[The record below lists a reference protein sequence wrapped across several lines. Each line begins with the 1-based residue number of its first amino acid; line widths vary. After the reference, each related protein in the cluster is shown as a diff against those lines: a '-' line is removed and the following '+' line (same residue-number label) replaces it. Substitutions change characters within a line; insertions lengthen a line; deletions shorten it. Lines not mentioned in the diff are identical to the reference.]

1 MERLIKYLKCF
12 PVFTLLMF
20 NPLNAQISEDSL
32 MQSAMMYVYDDPD
45 KAIEIGESLIKS
57 NENNPE
63 KLISIYLMLSNS
75 YSSKRDYER
84 SLQETL
90 KAKEIASK
98 LKNPTQEFKI
108 LVKIAAQYH
117 SLSVNDK
124 ALEILEEADRI
135 FEKTKDKK
143 KLLFDMGSNYAIKGF
158 IYSDQ
163 LSCDIA
169 IDYFNKALRTYSES
183 DMDIDRIGVNQ
194 SVVSYNKGN
203 CFINLNQ
210 PDSAKASFM
219 IAKEKVKDVEAVSLR
234 AFSMRGLA
242 EIYTIEGNYDLA
254 LNELIEA
261 DSLAGNVGD
270 LELNSGIYRGLADNY
285 LAKNDWDNFRKYDN
299 LYNTTVRQLRQSE
312 RNTINNILS
321 DYNREISE
329 KEKSGKLKYLILISV
344 FGLLFLGTLFSIVRS
359 EILFRNEFGKI
370 KSRIKL

>member
-1 MERLIKYLKCF
+1 MERLLKYLKYF
-12 PVFTLLMF
+12 PVCTLLMF
-20 NPLNAQISEDSL
+20 SQLNAQVSEDSL
-32 MQSAMMYVYDDPD
+32 MQSAMMYVYDNPD
-45 KAIEIGESLIKS
+45 KAIEIGERLLKT

-75 YSSKRDYER
+75 YSSKRDYEK

-98 LKNPTQEFKI
+98 LKNVAEEFKI

-117 SLSVNDK
+117 SLGVNDK
-124 ALEILEEADRI
+124 ALEILEEADLI

-143 KLLFDMGSNYAIKGF
+143 KLLFDKGSNDAIKGF

-183 DMDIDRIGVNQ
+183 DMASERIRINQ
-194 SVVSYNKGN
+194 SVVAYNKGN

-210 PDSAKASFM
+210 LDSAKSSFM
-219 IAKEKVKDVEAVSLR
+219 IAKEKVKDIEAVSLR

-242 EIYTIEGNYDLA
+242 EVYTIEGNYDLA
-254 LNELIEA
+254 LNELAEA
-261 DSLAGNVGD
+261 DSLAQNVGD

-285 LAKNDWDNFRKYDN
+285 LAKKDWDNFRKYDN

-312 RNTINNILS
+312 RNTINNILE
-321 DYNREISE
+321 DYNREIAE
-329 KEKSGKLKYLILISV
+329 KEKSGKLKFIILISV
-344 FGLLFLGTLFSIVRS
+344 FGLIFLTALFLIIRS
-359 EILFRNEFGKI
+359 EVLFRNEYGKI
-370 KSRIKL
+370 KSQIKI